1 MNILWV
7 NILGLS
13 LIALIVWWF
22 WLSQPKP
29 INQEEKSE
37 EKSDENAKGH
47 H

>member
-22 WLSQPKP
+22 WLPQQKSQ
-29 INQEEKSE
+29 EK
-37 EKSDENAKGH
+37 KNDENEMSH